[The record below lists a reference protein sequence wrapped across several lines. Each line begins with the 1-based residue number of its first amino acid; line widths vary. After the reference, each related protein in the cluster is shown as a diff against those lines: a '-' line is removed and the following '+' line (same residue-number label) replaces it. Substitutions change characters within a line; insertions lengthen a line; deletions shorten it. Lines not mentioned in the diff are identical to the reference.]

1 MATSRTLQEAL
12 QRARQIAADQTADIA
27 LRQEYAQY
35 ADWLNELQY
44 RRTMERCQ
52 QMRNSGG
59 AGSRAG
65 AHAPGEETLH
75 VLAP

>member
-27 LRQEYAQY
+27 RRQEYAQY

-52 QMRNSGG
+52 QMRSVC
-59 AGSRAG
+59 
-65 AHAPGEETLH
+65 APVVRHSTDGEEALH
-75 VLAP
+75 VLAT